1 MSAVL
6 LYAGLRNYLMFSI
19 MTAFVTISSTRRNI
33 SGNKSFPS
41 SYPSCLPTTEN
52 GRNGT
57 PLARSFIRKRNGQ
70 PSNSLISL
78 HIKKV
83 YRFSIY
89 GFHRYIHFL
98 GFASIVKLIPASA
111 LRSLLISPIYQA
123 KAAII
128 ESTAISHYL
137 THLT

>member
-1 MSAVL
+1 M
-6 LYAGLRNYLMFSI
+6 
-19 MTAFVTISSTRRNI
+19 
-33 SGNKSFPS
+33 
-41 SYPSCLPTTEN
+41 
-52 GRNGT
+52 
-57 PLARSFIRKRNGQ
+57 
-70 PSNSLISL
+70 
-78 HIKKV
+78 

-137 THLT
+137 THGPTPRPSQSFIDDYLNQYIISILLSKYEIMIC